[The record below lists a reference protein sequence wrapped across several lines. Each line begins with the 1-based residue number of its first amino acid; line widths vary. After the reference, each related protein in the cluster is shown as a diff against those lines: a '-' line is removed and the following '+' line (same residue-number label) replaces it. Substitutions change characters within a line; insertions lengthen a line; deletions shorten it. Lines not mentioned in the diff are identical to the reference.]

1 MVTIPLLLDHVADFV
16 WRHGRESNPSWSDR
30 QSVALPEDYCGI
42 NLVLSIRIELM
53 STGYQPIALAI
64 ELQEELLVERE
75 GIEPLVATLLNVT
88 TGLQPA
94 TGNTLH

>member
-1 MVTIPLLLDHVADFV
+1 
-16 WRHGRESNPSWSDR
+16 
-30 QSVALPEDYCGI
+30 
-42 NLVLSIRIELM
+42 M